1 MCKNPQA
8 AGGECCQA
16 RAAVLPAFT
25 LLLSKEQ
32 RSLNATQVIAMEKDQ
47 GSQKTHQFNPQK
59 GSSSKVN
66 FLKSLMPLNS
76 GVCVQLSK
84 SYIVDSIFKVSHIIS
99 LIVWKLLLHPPFLH
113 YLVPHVLKSLK
124 SRESNMNFVLRE
136 YMKHSLTLSWKK
148 LSCQPV
154 SLFKEKKVSRTVLTM
169 SHKGWFNINS
179 LHYQRMSQST
189 QGVQQ
194 NLLVY
199 LSNKIFVQVVWQPYH
214 FSIKEPLSPER
225 PVIKLS

>member
-47 GSQKTHQFNPQK
+47 GSQKTHQFNPQE

-66 FLKSLMPLNS
+66 FLKNLMPLNS

-99 LIVWKLLLHPPFLH
+99 LIV
-113 YLVPHVLKSLK
+113 
-124 SRESNMNFVLRE
+124 
-136 YMKHSLTLSWKK
+136 
-148 LSCQPV
+148 
-154 SLFKEKKVSRTVLTM
+154 
-169 SHKGWFNINS
+169 
-179 LHYQRMSQST
+179 
-189 QGVQQ
+189 
-194 NLLVY
+194 
-199 LSNKIFVQVVWQPYH
+199 
-214 FSIKEPLSPER
+214 
-225 PVIKLS
+225 